1 MASFSFKKTA
11 KEQGTTEMPMGEH
24 KVSRQSYSTHTEA
37 TAFLN
42 ESLRTYV
49 TDSSFSQQ
57 DVSQKEEAKKILE
70 ECQEQLSALTEKV
83 ERMDIKTPK
92 TTPNNRKRLP
102 DKPKRKSSKYLAD
115 SSQSSSSSETAQSEQ
130 NQPLHTRSGN
140 SRQSVQRR
148 SVVYSRGR
156 RSKNK
161 QSLRRDSIHSCR
173 SFNRTGLDGDASRMT
188 SNSLHSASHSVKS
201 LPREIELMDES
212 NDEDNDDCSFFDE
225 SVRYQDNVSVASQ
238 GVYSQSVDFSHISHS
253 TEGSA
258 QSQSSSRRSRSR
270 RRGGTISR
278 KSSFNAKDT
287 IQVENQEIVDPYGEE
302 GVYSGALSLN
312 TGMPNGRGLLEYHKN
327 GRWCEGDW
335 LHGRLTGYGRLSNG
349 SGDNY
354 EGQLKN
360 DHFHGYGVMQFD
372 NGRVFEGTYVK
383 GQMVQGK
390 MTYQDGSV
398 YDGSWVNCARHGSGK
413 CIFGDGSVYEGG
425 FKAGH
430 FHGHGKMTWND
441 GGYYVGDWFEGQ
453 MHGQGRE
460 IRPDG
465 STRHDGDWKHDQPVR
480 HKNRK
485 N

>member
-1 MASFSFKKTA
+1 
-11 KEQGTTEMPMGEH
+11 MPMGEH
-24 KVSRQSYSTHTEA
+24 KASKQSYSTHTEA

-57 DVSQKEEAKKILE
+57 DVSQKEEAKKVLE

-83 ERMDIKTPK
+83 EKMEIKTPK
-92 TTPNNRKRLP
+92 TNPNNRKRLP
-102 DKPKRKSSKYLAD
+102 DKPKRKSSKYVAD
-115 SSQSSSSSETAQSEQ
+115 SSQGSSSSETAQSEQ

-148 SVVYSRGR
+148 SVVSSRGR
-156 RSKNK
+156 RTKNK

-173 SFNRTGLDGDASRMT
+173 SFNRTGLDDDASRMT

-212 NDEDNDDCSFFDE
+212 NDDDNDDCSFFDE
-225 SVRYQDNVSVASQ
+225 SVRYQDNASVASQ
-238 GVYSQSVDFSHISHS
+238 SAYSQSVESRSVYSQSSRRSKRSLKRRSISSSQRSSQDDFSHISHS

-302 GVYSGALSLN
+302 GVYSGALSLT

-327 GRWCEGDW
+327 GRWCEGDC
-335 LHGRLTGYGRLSNG
+335 
-349 SGDNY
+349 
-354 EGQLKN
+354 
-360 DHFHGYGVMQFD
+360 V
-372 NGRVFEGTYVK
+372 
-383 GQMVQGK
+383 
-390 MTYQDGSV
+390 
-398 YDGSWVNCARHGSGK
+398 
-413 CIFGDGSVYEGG
+413 
-425 FKAGH
+425 
-430 FHGHGKMTWND
+430 
-441 GGYYVGDWFEGQ
+441 
-453 MHGQGRE
+453 
-460 IRPDG
+460 
-465 STRHDGDWKHDQPVR
+465 
-480 HKNRK
+480 
-485 N
+485 